1 MAPQNG
7 RDHHENCMMFWDV
20 LVTSHLP
27 PLISGPGLAG
37 IYFHITAMITASSGG
52 RRHQDWSTDVNMI
65 AQLFIIY
72 TDTGTEVRL
81 MLMMPSTF
89 HIFSTYN
96 NLIDI
101 RKFSGDF

>member
-1 MAPQNG
+1 
-7 RDHHENCMMFWDV
+7 
-20 LVTSHLP
+20 
-27 PLISGPGLAG
+27 
-37 IYFHITAMITASSGG
+37 MITASSRG

>member
-1 MAPQNG
+1 
-7 RDHHENCMMFWDV
+7 
-20 LVTSHLP
+20 
-27 PLISGPGLAG
+27 
-37 IYFHITAMITASSGG
+37 
-52 RRHQDWSTDVNMI
+52 MI